1 MIAIKDFLGLDFSVD
16 FFGTIIAVIILITV
30 CNVLDMSTAIV
41 GATATFLVVFYNIDD
56 TEKISYAI
64 QRVLD
69 TVIGTSIAIGVN
81 YLLPN
86 APQTPSE
93 N

>member
-1 MIAIKDFLGLDFSVD
+1 MCNQNSCFGGSSCCWIIIAI
-16 FFGTIIAVIILITV
+16 IILITV

-56 TEKISYAI
+56 AEKITYAI

-81 YLLPN
+81 YLLPVS
-86 APQTPSE
+86 PQSPAD
-93 N
+93 NC

>member
-1 MIAIKDFLGLDFSVD
+1 VD

-56 TEKISYAI
+56 TEKDQLRYPK
-64 QRVLD
+64 
-69 TVIGTSIAIGVN
+69 GTG
-81 YLLPN
+81 YRHRYFHRHWGQLPMLPN
-86 APQTPSE
+86 AHPNTIRI